1 MTAHGTPNT
10 TVVTDASASASLDR
24 PAGGPAERPDARR
37 PRSTKGLARGMRVDD
52 ADLAARRRAAC
63 VLEVLAGV
71 RSPEEAAAAL
81 ALPLSGYF
89 QLEEKALRGLVEG
102 CGPQPRG
109 RSPDLTRAL
118 EESKRRIG
126 ELEREVQRHQALLR
140 GAQRSA
146 GLMGSLVGTVAST
159 ARPATAAAKAVK
171 PSGRR
176 PKVRALRAVAAL
188 RGTGGGETPS
198 AAAASDPMADP
209 TAHPTI

>member
-1 MTAHGTPNT
+1 
-10 TVVTDASASASLDR
+10 
-24 PAGGPAERPDARR
+24 
-37 PRSTKGLARGMRVDD
+37 
-52 ADLAARRRAAC
+52 

-81 ALPLSGYF
+81 ALPLASYF
-89 QLEEKALRGLVEG
+89 QLEERALRGLVAG

-109 RSPDLTRAL
+109 RAPDTLRAL

-146 GLMGSLVGTVAST
+146 GLVGTPAGT
-159 ARPATAAAKAVK
+159 ARSATASRAAGTARAAGATKSQR

-176 PKVRALRAVAAL
+176 PKVRALRAVAVL
-188 RGTGGGETPS
+188 RGSGGGGGGGGDAVSVPS
-198 AAAASDPMADP
+198 APMPAVAQASDP
-209 TAHPTI
+209 TAHPAA